1 MLKCHRASQ
10 IDLSPG
16 LALRQCYGRQH
27 IPKKGSH
34 AGHVEAQGVMGTGHG
49 SMMKRSI
56 MLLVLSA
63 ITLSAADISG
73 TWKASAKSTIG
84 GGTIKRTFFFKQD
97 GTKLT
102 GTSTSDRWP
111 RSAIE
116 NGRIEGDTLSFTL
129 TVDIEFGN
137 VKISFTGK
145 VQGDV
150 INMTAETD
158 GKPFDFIAKRAAP
171 I

>member
-1 MLKCHRASQ
+1 
-10 IDLSPG
+10 
-16 LALRQCYGRQH
+16 
-27 IPKKGSH
+27 
-34 AGHVEAQGVMGTGHG
+34 
-49 SMMKRSI
+49 MMKRSI
-56 MLLVLSA
+56 MLVVLSA

-73 TWKASAKSTIG
+73 TWKASAKSTTG

-97 GTKLT
+97 GIKLI
-102 GTSTSDRWP
+102 GTSTSGRWP

-116 NGRIEGDTLSFTL
+116 NGKIEGDTLSFTL

-158 GKPFDFIAKRAAP
+158 GKPFDFIAKRVAP
-171 I
+171 